1 MTQIEQKKNQDDVLL
16 TLLEQFVLSPEE
28 LEELKQKINQFTTSK
43 LTSTELKEY
52 LLHSR
57 ITLLNNLK
65 EFFPFYAIKFNSD
78 RKYKMYETGEN
89 GQNDGEIIRLK
100 QELHERETLL
110 QTLIPR
116 IHILEEKLG
125 LTPERVSNSSEDD
138 KKADCTKEI
147 KRALDAINISLWL
160 SAFPTDEGK
169 KIIRNDYQF
178 YQRFFTALA
187 KYHDDR
193 FNVPEG
199 EKATNLERIAHLVK
213 AGSLKEALVK
223 MLAVRTS
230 LSHSFYVLS
239 NEDIEQSYTTY
250 FQFICYMLNQ
260 ELDQNL
266 LKAHTLNIRS
276 SLNDF
281 IKQTLNNH
289 PFIASIGCKVIS
301 DTF

>member
-28 LEELKQKINQFTTSK
+28 LEVLKQKINQFTTGE

-65 EFFPFYAIKFNSD
+65 EFFPFYAIKYNSD
-78 RKYKMYETGEN
+78 RKYEMSEPGEKV
-89 GQNDGEIIRLK
+89 QNDGEIIKLK

-125 LTPERVSNSSEDD
+125 LTPERAYISSEDD
-138 KKADCTKEI
+138 KNANLAKEI
-147 KRALDAINISLWL
+147 KRALDAININLWL
-160 SAFPTDEGK
+160 SSFPTDEGK

-193 FNVPEG
+193 FKVEEG
-199 EKATNLERIAHLVK
+199 EKITYLERILHLFK
-213 AGSLKEALVK
+213 TGNLKEALVK

-239 NEDIEQSYTTY
+239 NEDIEHAYMTY
-250 FQFICYMLNQ
+250 FQFIFYLLHQEIHQDILNV
-260 ELDQNL
+260 
-266 LKAHTLNIRS
+266 HTNNIRA
-276 SLNDF
+276 LLIDF
-281 IKQTLNNH
+281 IYQTLNNH
-289 PFIASIGCKVIS
+289 PFIASIGCKVIN